1 MRITIVF
8 WAAALVSFAQTPPAS
23 PSPEVDQAL
32 RSRVTAFF
40 QYEKEGN
47 FRKAYDLVAEESKD
61 YYFSVSKQ
69 KGLPFSIDDVRY
81 ADNFSIAT
89 VKATVTKQMGLSG
102 QQVEVPSV
110 VTALWKL
117 EKGEWVWYHDPSKDV
132 LLTIVGALPTAGLTA
147 GATPLAGDSQSPN
160 SSALPKDLSPRAA
173 VAAAAKLTEK
183 ATIDKPSITFTL
195 GKEGA
200 EVITFHN
207 QNSGQ
212 VRVSVGV
219 RGSTD
224 SVTVQP
230 VDTLLTASAELPVNV
245 VYKPTGD
252 VPRQTMIEFV
262 VQPFD
267 SVYRVPV
274 KFVRPNPAAQQ

>member
-1 MRITIVF
+1 MRITIF

-23 PSPEVDQAL
+23 PSPEVDKAL

-40 QYEKEGN
+40 EYEKEGN
-47 FRKAYDLVAEESKD
+47 FRKAYDLVAEESRD

-69 KGLPFSIDDVRY
+69 KGLPFSIDDVQY
-81 ADNFSIAT
+81 ADNFSLAT

-110 VTALWKL
+110 VTTLWKL

-147 GATPLAGDSQSPN
+147 GATPPAGVSQAPN
-160 SSALPKDLSPRAA
+160 SSPLPKDVSPRAA
-173 VAAAAKLTEK
+173 VAAASKLTEK
-183 ATIDKPSITFTL
+183 ATIDKPSIAFTL

-200 EVITFHN
+200 DVITFRN

-224 SVTVQP
+224 SVTIDA
-230 VDTLLTASAELPVNV
+230 VDRLLMANAELPVKV
-245 VYKPTGD
+245 TYKPTGD
-252 VPRQTMIEFV
+252 VPRQTVIEFV

-274 KFVRPNPAAQQ
+274 KFVQPNSAPRQ